1 MSDDGRIFD
10 HFSEGFVEDFSNIL
24 LLQSPRVVGT
34 VDDEWLHRGLDDGS
48 WVTGMVFRDT
58 VVCLTKDRTDERPV
72 PSSSYESLS

>member
-34 VDDEWLHRGLDDGS
+34 VDDEWLHRGFDDEPWITS
-48 WVTGMVFRDT
+48 MVFRDT
-58 VVCLTKDRTDERPV
+58 VVCLTKNRTNERPV
-72 PSSSYESLS
+72 PYSSYESLS